1 MLPSQFL
8 SLPTNEQAFVYAAIQ
23 IRTENEEKEAKKIKA
38 KSKSKG
44 RMR

>member
-23 IRTENEEKEAKKIKA
+23 IKTEQEEKEAKKIKA

-44 RMR
+44 RRK